1 MKLRWL
7 DLVVFLNPI
16 LKQTCISSANMTLFS
31 ECQKIGSNNLLSG
44 RTRPRALF
52 SKTVLNPRRPDN
64 GCLVQKKPK
73 TVLMLSQVITY
84 QWLTNWLHKSVIKR
98 FQFSGFPCLVLYY
111 LTYSIW
117 ILLLIFLS
125 KMEKKNPS
133 LSNLRSKWENLSLG
147 FTFLQGN
154 RWFIYRIA
162 RITLF
167 NAQMVRIKITTTD
180 YFHPWD
186 WETGMIPWML
196 YTFYKSLFF

>member
-1 MKLRWL
+1 
-7 DLVVFLNPI
+7 
-16 LKQTCISSANMTLFS
+16 
-31 ECQKIGSNNLLSG
+31 
-44 RTRPRALF
+44 
-52 SKTVLNPRRPDN
+52 
-64 GCLVQKKPK
+64 
-73 TVLMLSQVITY
+73 MLSQVITY

-111 LTYSIW
+111 LMYSIW

-133 LSNLRSKWENLSLG
+133 LSNLKSKWENLSLG

-196 YTFYKSLFF
+196 YTFYKSLFFFRIYCNKSKDLRLTNWALFFFCCCCHCRWCWSEFSPAGWLL